1 MKTNTNELAQHIGT
15 PRRGV
20 LITGASGL
28 LGRALVEEFLKG
40 DFLVLAQYHTNQPV
54 QHENCQWLWADFS
67 NLQSIRDFLQQN
79 RDQFRDCGYLVN
91 NYGPITSKPIS
102 DLTAEDFYFDFHH
115 NVVTAFE
122 ITDFFIKQGWLQAVV
137 NIGFE
142 FIGQQRAYKKIL
154 TYAAAK
160 NALRLLTTSFQKQ
173 YPGIDFHMVSPPTMT
188 GAEVRSKSGKKVSP
202 ESVAKRI
209 YDLILKVPTAI

>member
-1 MKTNTNELAQHIGT
+1 MSDKKRKI
-15 PRRGV
+15 

-28 LGRALVEEFLKG
+28 LGQALVKEFLKG
-40 DFLVLAQYHTNQPV
+40 DFLVLAQYHSNQPIR
-54 QHENCQWLWADFS
+54 HKNCRWLWADFS
-67 NLQSIRDFLQQN
+67 DLQGIRDFLDQN
-79 RDQFRDCGYLVN
+79 RDCLKECGFLVN

-102 DLTAEDFYFDFHH
+102 ELTAEDFYFDFHH
-115 NVVTAFE
+115 NVVTVFE
-122 ITDFFIKQGWLQAVV
+122 ITGFFIKQGVRVVV

-173 YPGIDFHMVSPPTMT
+173 YPGIQFHMVSPATLQ
-188 GAEVRSKSGKKVSP
+188 GAEVRLKSNKKVSP
-202 ESVAKRI
+202 ESVAKEI
-209 YDLILKVPTAI
+209 YELILRHPRAI

>member
-1 MKTNTNELAQHIGT
+1 M
-15 PRRGV
+15 
-20 LITGASGL
+20 ITGASGL
-28 LGRALVEEFLKG
+28 LGRALVKEFLKG
-40 DFLVLAQYHTNQPV
+40 DFVVLAQYHSSQPI
-54 QHENCQWLWADFS
+54 QHKNCQWLWADFS
-67 NLQSIRDFLQQN
+67 HLQGIRDFLDHNQ
-79 RDQFRDCGYLVN
+79 DQLKDCGFLIN
-91 NYGPITSKPIS
+91 NYGPITSKPVP
-102 DLTAEDFYFDFHH
+102 DLTAEDFYFDYHH

-122 ITDFFIKQGWLQAVV
+122 ITDFFIKQGKLRAVV

-160 NALRLLTTSFQKQ
+160 NALRLMTTSFQKQ

-188 GAEVRSKSGKKVSP
+188 GAEVRSKSGRKVSP

-209 YDLILKVPTAI
+209 YELVLRNLSAI

>member
-28 LGRALVEEFLKG
+28 LGRALVREFLKG
-40 DFLVLAQYHTNQPV
+40 DFVVLAQYHTNQPIR
-54 QHENCQWLWADFS
+54 HENCQWLWADFS
-67 NLQSIRDFLQQN
+67 DLQGIRDFLQQN
-79 RDQFRDCGYLVN
+79 RDQLKDCGYLVN

-102 DLTAEDFYFDFHH
+102 DLTSEDFYFDFFH
-115 NVVTAFE
+115 NVVTVFE
-122 ITDFFIKQGWLQAVV
+122 ITTYFIKHVSLQVVV
-137 NIGFE
+137 NVGFE

-160 NALRLLTTSFQKQ
+160 NALRLVTTSLQKQ
-173 YPGIDFHMVSPPTMT
+173 YPGVSFHMVSPTT
-188 GAEVRSKSGKKVSP
+188 LQGAEVRSKSGKQVPP
-202 ESVAKRI
+202 ESVAKEI
-209 YDLILKVPTAI
+209 YELILRHPAAI

>member
-1 MKTNTNELAQHIGT
+1 LAVGGKILSDQQKKI
-15 PRRGV
+15 

-28 LGRALVEEFLKG
+28 LGRALIEEFLKG

-67 NLQSIRDFLQQN
+67 DLAGIRDFLDRN
-79 RDQFRDCGYLVN
+79 RDQLQGCEYLVN
-91 NYGPITSKPIS
+91 NYGPITSKSIL

-115 NVVTAFE
+115 NVVTVFE
-122 ITDFFIKQGWLQAVV
+122 ITDFFIKQGGLRAVV
-137 NIGFE
+137 NLGFE

-160 NALRLLTTSFQKQ
+160 NALRLMTMSFQKQ
-173 YPGIDFHMVSPPTMT
+173 YPGIHFHMVSPPTLE

-202 ESVAKRI
+202 EIVAKEV
-209 YDLILKVPTAI
+209 YELVLKNPSAI

>member
-1 MKTNTNELAQHIGT
+1 LSDKNRKIM
-15 PRRGV
+15 
-20 LITGASGL
+20 ITGASGL
-28 LGRALVEEFLKG
+28 LGRALVREFLKG
-40 DFLVLAQYHTNQPV
+40 DFVVLAQHHSNQPI
-54 QHENCQWLWADFS
+54 QHKNCQWLWADFS
-67 NLQSIRDFLQQN
+67 HLQGIRDFLDQN
-79 RDQFRDCGYLVN
+79 RDRLKDCEYLVN
-91 NYGPITSKPIS
+91 NYGPITSKPVA

-122 ITDFFIKQGWLQAVV
+122 ITDFLIKQGRLRAVV

-160 NALRLLTTSFQKQ
+160 NALRLMTTSFQKQ
-173 YPGIDFHMVSPPTMT
+173 YPGIDFHIISPPTMT
-188 GAEVRSKSGKKVSP
+188 GAEVRSKRGRKVSP

-209 YDLILKVPTAI
+209 FQLILRHP

>member
-1 MKTNTNELAQHIGT
+1 MSDQKRKI
-15 PRRGV
+15 

-28 LGRALVEEFLKG
+28 LGQALVKEFLKG
-40 DFLVLAQYHTNQPV
+40 DFLVLAQYHSNQPIR
-54 QHENCQWLWADFS
+54 HKNCQWLWADFS
-67 NLQSIRDFLQQN
+67 DLQGIRDFLDQN
-79 RDQFRDCGYLVN
+79 RDCLKECGFLVN

-102 DLTAEDFYFDFHH
+102 ELTAEDFYFDFHH
-115 NVVTAFE
+115 NVVTVFE
-122 ITDFFIKQGWLQAVV
+122 ITGFFIKQGGLREVV

-173 YPGIDFHMVSPPTMT
+173 YPGIQFHMVSPATLQ
-188 GAEVRSKSGKKVSP
+188 GAEVRLKSNKKVLP
-202 ESVAKRI
+202 ESVAKEI
-209 YDLILKVPTAI
+209 YELVLRHPRAI